1 MQGAV
6 KRPGFYENLENETFG
21 DLLTYA
27 GGFISNAY
35 EERISIIRS
44 NDASKK
50 VLDIYKNQF
59 EEFELKDG
67 DLFKIGEIQ
76 NRFENRIII
85 KGAVFRPGPYALTD
99 DLTVTKLIELADGLT
114 GDA

>member
-1 MQGAV
+1 MFLLEGNSNSNIHLQHNDVIIIGPYKSRIELQGAV
-6 KRPGFYENLENETFG
+6 KRPGFYETVENETFG

-35 EERISIIRS
+35 EEKISIIRS

-76 NRFENRIII
+76 NRF
-85 KGAVFRPGPYALTD
+85 
-99 DLTVTKLIELADGLT
+99 
-114 GDA
+114 